1 MVQVG
6 FLNVLDLLL
15 LLILFI
21 GIIIGFLRG
30 ALTQIISLASIWLGL
45 LLTLWLYKLFSKYIL
60 QEIMNP
66 NNADTM
72 AFLILLIVFFNAI
85 RLIVKSLTAPPEQKG
100 HQKKRKKNPDDPLDE
115 APRSAREKYIVGPFG
130 AIGGMVM
137 GLILTI
143 VWLSI
148 ILGVLQFTFQID
160 AASVGGVEVSGRG
173 VANQL
178 RSSALV
184 PYFNRVLW
192 LIVQSL
198 SLFLLDPSADI
209 LQRVVESLTG
219 AANN

>member
-1 MVQVG
+1 MLQVG

-21 GIIIGFLRG
+21 GVIIGFLRG
-30 ALTQIISLASIWLGL
+30 AATQIISLAGIWLGL
-45 LLTLWLYKLFSKYIL
+45 LLTLWLYHLFSKYIL
-60 QEIMNP
+60 QEVFSP
-66 NNADTM
+66 NAADTM

-85 RLIVKSLTAPPEQKG
+85 RLIVKALTAPPEQKG
-100 HQKKRKKNPDDPLDE
+100 QQKKRKKNPNDPLDE
-115 APRSAREKYIVGPFG
+115 APRSAREKYIVGPLV

-148 ILGVLQFTFQID
+148 ILGLLQFTFQVD
-160 AASVGGVEVSGRG
+160 VSTVPGVQVSGQG
-173 VANQL
+173 LVNQL
-178 RSSALV
+178 RGSALV

-209 LQRVVESLTG
+209 LQKVVENITG
-219 AANN
+219 AAN